1 MFKVLPEGEG
11 HVLGVE
17 VSRGYTKK
25 DMQAFKEAFEQKI
38 AQGHGR
44 INLLI
49 RLDKLNL
56 EKVRVENYIADCNY
70 VLSQGESL
78 RRIAV
83 VGNSEMARAMVTAD
97 NLLMAGPK
105 RGITERYFD
114 LADLEQA
121 WEFVRG

>member
-1 MFKVLPEGEG
+1 MFKVLPESEG

-44 INLLI
+44 INLLV
-49 RLDKLNL
+49 RLDKLDL
-56 EKVRVENYIADCNY
+56 SKVPVEHYIEDCRY
-70 VLSQGESL
+70 ALSQGENL
-78 RRIAV
+78 GRIAV
-83 VGNSEMARAMVTAD
+83 VGNSPMARAMVTAD
-97 NLLMAGPK
+97 NLIMAGPK

-114 LADLEQA
+114 LAELEQA